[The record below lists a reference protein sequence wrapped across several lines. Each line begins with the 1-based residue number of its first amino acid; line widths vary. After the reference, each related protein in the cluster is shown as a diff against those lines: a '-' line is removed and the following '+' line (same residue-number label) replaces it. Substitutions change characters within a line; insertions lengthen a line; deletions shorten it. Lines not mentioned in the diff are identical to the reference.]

1 MFKTALIGKEQ
12 AFNNLLSSFKANRL
26 PHALVI
32 SGEKGIGKKF
42 FAKEICKMLVCRGEN
57 VPCSECA
64 QCEKTENGVHPDIF
78 NIFPS
83 GKSQTIGVKDIEV
96 VFKNAYIKPN
106 DADFKVFIINNAER
120 MNRFSQNAL
129 LKIIEE
135 PPEYLFFLFTC
146 ENTAA
151 LLPTVRSRLTEIR
164 LSPASILQ
172 AEKELLLRFPE
183 TDKEKIKKAAEK
195 SRGNIGL
202 GIELCE
208 NDEMAELYE
217 DAEKIIFALCDKD
230 RAKLCLELGKYS
242 KKKEESISLVSLLKL
257 IFRDTCAKLSR
268 EESRMSGCENAVNQ
282 LSKYAAAKGLLNC
295 MQACDDFLNGIYGN
309 SNLALSLAAFEIK
322 LTEIIKR

>member
-32 SGEKGIGKKF
+32 SGEKGIGKKL

-57 VPCSECA
+57 AACGECA
-64 QCEKTENGVHPDIF
+64 QCHKTENGVHPDIF

-106 DADFKVFIINNAER
+106 DADFKMFIINGAER

-135 PPEYLFFLFTC
+135 PPEYLFFIFTC

-164 LSPASILQ
+164 LSPASISQ
-172 AEKELLLRFPE
+172 TEEELLNRFPDLE
-183 TDKEKIKKAAEK
+183 REKLKKAAEK

-208 NDEMAELYE
+208 NNEMSELYE
-217 DAEKIIFALCDKD
+217 DAEKVIFALCDKD

-242 KKKEESISLVSLLKL
+242 KNKDQAVLLISLLKL

-268 EESRMSGCENAVNQ
+268 EESRMSGCENAVNH
-282 LSKYAAAKGLLNC
+282 LSKYAAAKGLIGC
-295 MQACDDFLNGIYGN
+295 MQACDDFLSAISGN
-309 SNLALSLAAFEIK
+309 ANPALSLAAFEIK
-322 LTEIIKR
+322 LAEIIKR